1 MAGFKECVKCGH
13 WHSPDVPCLSTSPV
27 GSPQP
32 QPKTKREASEL
43 GRLRQR
49 VAELEAELEGLRSRA
64 DSARVVT
71 SRDRE
76 KHNAYQRAYRQRKK
90 GT

>member
-1 MAGFKECVKCGH
+1 MAGFRECGLCGH

-32 QPKTKREASEL
+32 KTKTKTKQQGSEL

-49 VAELEAELEGLRSRA
+49 VAELEGLRSRA
-64 DSARVVT
+64 DSARLVT

>member
-1 MAGFKECVKCGH
+1 MVGFRECGKCGH
-13 WHSPDVPCLSTSPV
+13 WHSPTVPCLSTSPV
-27 GSPQP
+27 GKPL
-32 QPKTKREASEL
+32 PKTKREASEI

-64 DSARVVT
+64 DSARLVT